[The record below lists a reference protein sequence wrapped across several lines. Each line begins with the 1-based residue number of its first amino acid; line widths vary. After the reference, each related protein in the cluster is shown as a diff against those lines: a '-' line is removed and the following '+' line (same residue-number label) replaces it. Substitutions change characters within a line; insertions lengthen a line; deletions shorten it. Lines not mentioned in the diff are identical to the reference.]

1 MKRKNVPVFVGAIE
15 DAINVLEYH
24 AHKYKYSNDA
34 EHQRLVV
41 YLQKAKEKNTR
52 RTGGSKGGHI

>member
-24 AHKYKYSNDA
+24 AHKHDYFNDV
-34 EHQRLVV
+34 EHRRLVA
-41 YLQKAKEKNTR
+41 YLQKAKEQSAR